1 MLQGS
6 GSQSKRVRFAAAG
19 VSCWFLASSS
29 SSKDSGFRWA
39 VEKAPRLKAVAAPS
53 SSRSTSVEGFW
64 RLRPPTP
71 EIMYMHVSVDK
82 ILLMRVAGVSGWRQE
97 LHCGLLGGGCT
108 VALGRYTG

>member
-29 SSKDSGFRWA
+29 
-39 VEKAPRLKAVAAPS
+39 
-53 SSRSTSVEGFW
+53 RSTSVEGFW
-64 RLRPPTP
+64 QLRPPTP
-71 EIMYMHVSVDK
+71 EIMYMHASVDK